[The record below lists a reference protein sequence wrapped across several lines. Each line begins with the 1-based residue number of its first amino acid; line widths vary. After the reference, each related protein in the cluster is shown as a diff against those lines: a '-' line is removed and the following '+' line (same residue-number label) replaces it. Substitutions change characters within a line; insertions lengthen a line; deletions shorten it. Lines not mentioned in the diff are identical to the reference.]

1 MLREGLYEDR
11 SDFSEVENVIIN
23 STDNFSEE
31 SGTVRVT
38 SKSEQQAAI
47 EILKPHY
54 KHVNGNDKNLD
65 YEHEYDNGEVDYKV
79 YFDTPIEKPE
89 EDGLFEESYKETY
102 MLEEDMIVES
112 MEVDLPNPRDTLDV
126 YLNWEGIMGYTDSII
141 EEYENGGYEGLSDYL
156 DEEGIYGYTDT
167 IVEILEGG
175 SAWCRDMDQED
186 YEDLC
191 RQLYIDP
198 ETDVEEALNEDDIL
212 YDDKYKQ
219 VFIDYCKDKIKD
231 LGTVEV
237 DKWHDGDYEDF
248 RVVMIGNI
256 RDKGEC
262 KVYVDDDEPEGLSFV
277 GEDGTAYSTPMIET
291 PYYAARMEFTAIS
304 QEFYDEIM
312 EYWDDLYMDEAIA
325 DEIDDVQESLS
336 VKQ

>member
-1 MLREGLYEDR
+1 MLIREGLYEER
-11 SDFSEVENVIIN
+11 SNFSEIENVIIN

-31 SGTVRVT
+31 SGVVRVT

-47 EILKPHY
+47 DILRPHY
-54 KHVNGNDKNLD
+54 QHVNGNDSNID
-65 YEHEYDNGEVDYKV
+65 DSDEDAVDYKI
-79 YFDTPIEKPE
+79 YFDTPISTSD
-89 EDGLFEESYKETY
+89 EDGLFEESYKETR

-112 MEVDLPNPRDTLDV
+112 MEVDLSTPKDTLDV

-141 EEYENGGYEGLSDYL
+141 EEYEDGGYEGLSDYL
-156 DEEGIYGYTDT
+156 EEEGIYGYTDT

-175 SAWCRDMDQED
+175 SAWCKDMDQED

-198 ETDVEEALNEDDIL
+198 EIDVEEALNEDDIQ
-212 YDDKYKQ
+212 DSKYKR
-219 VFIDYCKDKIKD
+219 VFIKYCKDKIKD

-262 KVYVDDDEPEGLSFV
+262 KVYVDDDEPEGFSFV
-277 GEDGTAYSTPMIET
+277 GEDGTPYWTPMIET
-291 PYYAARMEFTAIS
+291 PYYAGRMEFTAIS
-304 QEFYDEIM
+304 RDFYNEIL
-312 EYWDDLYMDEAIA
+312 EYWDDLDMDEVIA
-325 DEIDDVQESLS
+325 DEISDVQESLS
-336 VKQ
+336 AKQ